1 MEKSMANIPSKDFN
15 AAIRQW
21 IVIGSFMF
29 VMWLLTYF
37 PMGLLV
43 ARFSKPMTNIH
54 GESEADHNPRYIA
67 EGSSGKWVY
76 EGVDVPIVE
85 WWSNL
90 EDGQRGEPSG
100 KWSASCSGKETT
112 FWNKYRWAIRNP
124 FNKFKRESPT
134 LSCFVNDCTVEYWGD
149 RVVTDKSKAGAG
161 AYFVKAT
168 HKVTGKVYYG
178 YRKVVILDTVGWY
191 VSLRS
196 LIAKTPWL
204 KQYVNMMDNR
214 LYQATF
220 GYKIKP
226 THDTEVQDSD
236 DLDKAFTFRIQ
247 FWGNLN

>member
-1 MEKSMANIPSKDFN
+1 MERSMATIPDKDFN

-21 IVIGSFMF
+21 IMIGSFMF

-37 PMGLLV
+37 PMGFLV

-54 GESEADHNPRYIA
+54 GESEADHSPRYIA

-76 EGVDVPIVE
+76 EGVDIPVIE

-100 KWSASCSGKETT
+100 KWSASCLGKETT
-112 FWNKYRWAIRNP
+112 FWNKYRWALRNP
-124 FNKFKRESPT
+124 FNKFKRESST
-134 LSCFVNDCTVEYWGD
+134 LSCFVNDCVVEYWGD
-149 RVVTDKSKAGAG
+149 KEVSDKSAAGAG

-191 VSLRS
+191 ISLRA

-204 KQYVNMMDNR
+204 KKYASMMDNR

-226 THDTEVQDSD
+226 THADEIQDED
-236 DLDKAFTFRIQ
+236 DLDKAFTARIQ
-247 FWGNLN
+247 PWSKIN